1 MLAALSGHQCAGNM
15 HWEVMASTKQNKKT
29 LANVYA
35 PSSGDHPELLGW
47 LSWYSV
53 GIELQ
58 RPMVRTL
65 SRAQEQFVKVFPSQK
80 YNADLSVCPTIVCI
94 RTHENTP
101 TQSWECYGP
110 RGKAGI

>member
-1 MLAALSGHQCAGNM
+1 MD
-15 HWEVMASTKQNKKT
+15 WEVMASTKQNKTKQNKKT

-80 YNADLSVCPTIVCI
+80 YYADLSVCPTPACI
-94 RTHENTP
+94 RTHENDHD
-101 TQSWECYGP
+101 
-110 RGKAGI
+110 RALKIM